1 MVTTN
6 VSVGDAEL
14 CVDTYGDPGDPA
26 VLLMGGAT
34 SSMDWWEP
42 EFCTRLAAAGRFV
55 IRFDNRD
62 TGQSTSSPVGEPSYT
77 GADLSADPLRLLD
90 ALGIAS
96 AHLVGVSMGGGI
108 AQDIA
113 VQHPDRVRSLTLI
126 ATTAAFDRV
135 ATLPLP
141 PPEPRLAATFE
152 PDASADVDWEDE
164 EACVAEMVA
173 VQRLYAGARWFDE
186 DRVRAVARI
195 VVGRTRNLRAS
206 VTNHWIVIGGGDEVP
221 HSMAEIDVPT
231 LVLHGTED
239 PLFPF
244 PHGEAL
250 ASEIHG
256 ATLLALAGMGHE
268 VPPHGLWD
276 VVVPAITEHTAKP

>member
-1 MVTTN
+1 MATTH
-6 VSVGDAEL
+6 VPVGDAEL
-14 CVDTYGDPGDPA
+14 CVDTYGDEHDPA

-42 EFCTRLAAAGRFV
+42 DFCERLSAAGRFV

-77 GADLSADPLRLLD
+77 GADLSADPLRVLD
-90 ALGIAS
+90 ALDVGS
-96 AHLVGVSMGGGI
+96 AHLVGVSMGAGI

-126 ATTAAFDRV
+126 ATTAAFDR
-135 ATLPLP
+135 ASEEPLP
-141 PPEPRLAATFE
+141 PPEARVAATFE
-152 PDASADVDWEDE
+152 QDDSDVDWDDD
-164 EACVAEMVA
+164 EACIEEMVR
-173 VQRLYAGARWFDE
+173 VQRLFAGERWFDE
-186 DRVRAVARI
+186 EHVRAVARI
-195 VVGRTRNLRAS
+195 VVGRTRDLQAS
-206 VTNHWIVIGGGDEVP
+206 VTNHWIVIGGGDDEP
-221 HSMAEIDVPT
+221 HSMSEIDTPT

-250 ASEIHG
+250 ASEIRG
-256 ATLLALAGMGHE
+256 ATLLPLDGMGHE
-268 VPPHGLWD
+268 VPPPGLWD
-276 VVVPAITEHTAKP
+276 VVVPAIVEHTSRR

>member
-1 MVTTN
+1 MAISH

-14 CVDTYGDPGDPA
+14 CVDTFGDASDPA

-42 EFCTRLAAAGRFV
+42 ELCERLAAPGRFV

-135 ATLPLP
+135 GTLPLP
-141 PPEPRLAATFE
+141 PPEARLAATFE
-152 PDASADVDWEDE
+152 QDDSDDVDWEDP
-164 EACVAEMVA
+164 EACVAKMVD

-186 DRVRAVARI
+186 EHVRAVARL
-195 VVGRTRNLRAS
+195 VVGRTRDLRAS
-206 VTNHWIVIGGGDEVP
+206 VTNHWIVVGGGDEVP
-221 HSMAEIDVPT
+221 HSMTEIDTPT

-244 PHGEAL
+244 PHGQAL
-250 ASEIHG
+250 AAEISG
-256 ATLLALAGMGHE
+256 AVLLPLEGMGHE
-268 VPPHGLWD
+268 VPPRGLWD
-276 VVVPAITEHTAKP
+276 VVVPAIVEHTAQR